1 MPTFIQVMLWVLL
14 ASVIL
19 IFIAAC
25 FLATVWLV
33 WTSFFVPI
41 YKRYKFNIEKAAAEK
56 DLYSIEVKKAKL
68 IEMSHELEEQ
78 YKELSMDTHKLK
90 AERAKLEKEMAEDK
104 ILFQE
109 LKLKKQEKELDE
121 SKKALEKEAK
131 KGKEK

>member
-1 MPTFIQVMLWVLL
+1 MLWALL
-14 ASVIL
+14 AFVIL
-19 IFIAAC
+19 IFIAGAI
-25 FLATVWLV
+25 FLTVWLS
-33 WTSFFVPI
+33 WTSFFVPV

-90 AERAKLEKEMAEDK
+90 AEKSKLEKEMAEDK

-121 SKKALEKEAK
+121 SKKALEKESKKDKAK
-131 KGKEK
+131 